1 MLGRAKCGTLK
12 AHNPDLSRQQ
22 PRRSSMKPVFV
33 LLSVITAGL
42 CYVGSNTVAAGD
54 PRASQLT
61 YEPWRKLCLHNSDC
75 YTGVDARGACHP
87 SGGGVA
93 IVASRNQVFRLS
105 ASFATAR
112 VIDGPISVIVD
123 QREPILIQHLQCYAQ
138 ACAGSFEIDGAFIEG
153 LKHSQTVA
161 IETMATQEK
170 LRLSF
175 SLAGFAQAYDGPEA
189 ETKVFEEPW
198 HELKEDL
205 QQRADTNPAC
215 E

>member
-1 MLGRAKCGTLK
+1 M
-12 AHNPDLSRQQ
+12 N
-22 PRRSSMKPVFV
+22 PVFV
-33 LLSVITAGL
+33 LISVITAGF
-42 CYVGSNTVAAGD
+42 CCFGSNIVAASD
-54 PRASQLT
+54 SRSSQIT
-61 YEPWRKLCLHNSDC
+61 YEPWRKLCLRGSDC
-75 YTGVDARGACHP
+75 FTGADARGACHP

-93 IVASRNQVFRLS
+93 IVTSRNQVFRLS

-138 ACAGSFEIDGAFIEG
+138 ACTGSFEIDGAFIER

-175 SLAGFAQAYDGPEA
+175 SLAGFAEAYDGPDT

-198 HELKEDL
+198 RELKEEL
-205 QQRADTNPAC
+205 QQRAETNPAC